1 MVPTSDDPKPER
13 NPGEDDQ
20 DLMDEKFHALI
31 SGLSLD
37 QSAPTDYL
45 DILARGEEV
54 AGFTPPEPEKI
65 QFFSSIKEGIKAF
78 KKWKDNPRKDNTDLD
93 DDGAQI

>member
-20 DLMDEKFHALI
+20 DLTDEKFHALV

-65 QFFSSIKEGIKAF
+65 QFFSSIREGIKAF

>member
-1 MVPTSDDPKPER
+1 MATTSDDSKPDQ

-20 DLMDEKFHALI
+20 DLMDDKFHALV

-45 DILARGEEV
+45 DSISAREDSE
-54 AGFTPPEPEKI
+54 GFTPPKPEKMH
-65 QFFSSIKEGIKAF
+65 FLSSIKDALKAF
-78 KKWKDNPRKDNTDLD
+78 KKWKDNPPRDNTDLD